1 MSGQIE
7 NIPLHTREPGDEI
20 TEADLAKLVEATDPL
35 TSAAV
40 AAAAAAA
47 APTQG
52 TTVTFNLEDLF
63 VEYAYDE
70 DDEDGEDE
78 GEEDEG
84 EEDEEDDDGVDEIYY
99 NEAMDGWLGP
109 WWVSV

>member
-47 APTQG
+47 AAATQG
-52 TTVTFNLEDLF
+52 ITATFNLEDLF

-70 DDEDGEDE
+70 DDEDG
-78 GEEDEG
+78 
-84 EEDEEDDDGVDEIYY
+84 EDDDGVDEIYY

-109 WWVSV
+109 WWGECLGRV

>member
-20 TEADLAKLVEATDPL
+20 TEADLAKLLEATDPL
-35 TSAAV
+35 TTSATV

-47 APTQG
+47 AATQG

-70 DDEDGEDE
+70 ED
-78 GEEDEG
+78 
-84 EEDEEDDDGVDEIYY
+84 EDEEDAEDDDGADEIYY

-109 WWVSV
+109 WWASV